1 MNKLGV
7 ESIISN
13 ICGKNKDMNSHLF
26 SADMKLADVIH
37 ADYSLLLLLHRFGI
51 NLGFGDKTVRECC
64 EANHVSCTLF
74 LMICNVYSNEQYLPT
89 EKEIEGIGA
98 NVDQLI
104 AYLKNSHSYYLENR
118 MLSIQ
123 EQLKEISEGCEQ
135 QHQQILNLFFNEY
148 KNEVIRHFD
157 YEEVTVFP
165 YISNMVKGARP
176 EDYEIGVFRENH
188 SNIDDKL
195 NDLKNIIMKYLPGDT
210 VSDMRIRVLFGIF
223 ALEEDLSKHSLI
235 EDKILVP
242 LVMKLEQ
249 RYAKQ

>member
-89 EKEIEGIGA
+89 EKEIEGIGG

-135 QHQQILNLFFNEY
+135 QHQ
-148 KNEVIRHFD
+148 
-157 YEEVTVFP
+157 
-165 YISNMVKGARP
+165 
-176 EDYEIGVFRENH
+176 
-188 SNIDDKL
+188 
-195 NDLKNIIMKYLPGDT
+195 
-210 VSDMRIRVLFGIF
+210 
-223 ALEEDLSKHSLI
+223 
-235 EDKILVP
+235 
-242 LVMKLEQ
+242 
-249 RYAKQ
+249 

>member
-7 ESIISN
+7 ESIIFN

-104 AYLKNSHSYYLENR
+104 A
-118 MLSIQ
+118 
-123 EQLKEISEGCEQ
+123 
-135 QHQQILNLFFNEY
+135 
-148 KNEVIRHFD
+148 
-157 YEEVTVFP
+157 
-165 YISNMVKGARP
+165 
-176 EDYEIGVFRENH
+176 
-188 SNIDDKL
+188 
-195 NDLKNIIMKYLPGDT
+195 
-210 VSDMRIRVLFGIF
+210 
-223 ALEEDLSKHSLI
+223 
-235 EDKILVP
+235 
-242 LVMKLEQ
+242 
-249 RYAKQ
+249 